1 MAQLLEGS
9 PRDDGEL
16 EVGVRWGGLEGGEA
30 CEGGIKPVVPGG
42 KRAAG
47 DRPWLSPFQAPRMAR
62 QAWLSPHPHSL
73 LPSALCP
80 FSRLGC

>member
-16 EVGVRWGGLEGGEA
+16 GVGVRWGGLEGGEA

-42 KRAAG
+42 KSCR
-47 DRPWLSPFQAPRMAR
+47 R
-62 QAWLSPHPHSL
+62 QAL
-73 LPSALCP
+73 AEP
-80 FSRLGC
+80 FSSTSHG